1 MKVSDRKVTVKLV
14 DSGRVMNTRIIA
26 EAIARQI
33 NDGRIQ
39 L

>member
-1 MKVSDRKVTVKLV
+1 MRVSDRKVTVRLV
-14 DSGRVMNTRIIA
+14 DSGRVMNPRIIA
-26 EAIARQI
+26 ETIARKI